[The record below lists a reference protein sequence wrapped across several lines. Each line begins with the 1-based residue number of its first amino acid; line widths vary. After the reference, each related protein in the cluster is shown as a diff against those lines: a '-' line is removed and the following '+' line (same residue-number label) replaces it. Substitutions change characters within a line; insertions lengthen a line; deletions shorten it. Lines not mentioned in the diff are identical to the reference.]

1 MCFAIT
7 LKNGP
12 SSVSTGTAAGDG
24 VEVSE
29 ARRNSKLPLSNN
41 NSDGVH
47 SICKQ
52 IPADAAESGSNSSN
66 LPNGLV
72 PIPSASSP
80 TSHVQ
85 AFRFHITN
93 SDTDTSEAAL
103 NGRAT
108 EPGADA
114 SADVDMKMEV
124 DTCDARLTGDA
135 VRADGDGEAGV
146 AGGAGGDAR
155 RVFASD
161 ALAYLPVRPGVALRA
176 PLTVQLT
183 LIPVDHFTEHSPTSG
198 TIPTALSGA
207 HHFNSA
213 SVVASS

>member
-1 MCFAIT
+1 M
-7 LKNGP
+7 
-12 SSVSTGTAAGDG
+12 STGTAGDG
-24 VEVSE
+24 LEVVEAHRS
-29 ARRNSKLPLSNN
+29 SKLPLSNN
-41 NSDGVH
+41 NSDGVN
-47 SICKQ
+47 SISKQ
-52 IPADAAESGSNSSN
+52 ITADAAEAGSNSAI

-72 PIPSASSP
+72 PIPSASIP

-85 AFRFHITN
+85 AFRFHITH
-93 SDTDTSEAAL
+93 TDTGASEAAL
-103 NGRAT
+103 NGQAA
-108 EPGADA
+108 ESGSGA
-114 SADVDMKMEV
+114 SADVDMKV
-124 DTCDARLTGDA
+124 NTCDAGLTGDA
-135 VRADGDGEAGV
+135 VRTGADGDAG
-146 AGGAGGDAR
+146 AAAESSASGADGAGGDAR

-183 LIPVDHFTEHSPTSG
+183 LIPVDQDHYTEHSPTSD